1 MMETIVMLILVNTY
15 HINLANKKLSKSSNR
30 IYCWEY
36 RNIQGYSTVFLSQKY
51 NQSGNFLPMENSS
64 GMTLFYHA
72 SAVILS
78 IIHSMAVMEMQKCH
92 TDIFLNIMRFLDRT
106 QNNLKTDINYMEIN
120 LWAWHKSR
128 PECSW
133 KH

>member
-1 MMETIVMLILVNTY
+1 M
-15 HINLANKKLSKSSNR
+15 
-30 IYCWEY
+30 
-36 RNIQGYSTVFLSQKY
+36 FLSQKY

-106 QNNLKTDINYMEIN
+106 QNHLKTDINYMEIN
-120 LWAWHKSR
+120 L
-128 PECSW
+128 
-133 KH
+133 